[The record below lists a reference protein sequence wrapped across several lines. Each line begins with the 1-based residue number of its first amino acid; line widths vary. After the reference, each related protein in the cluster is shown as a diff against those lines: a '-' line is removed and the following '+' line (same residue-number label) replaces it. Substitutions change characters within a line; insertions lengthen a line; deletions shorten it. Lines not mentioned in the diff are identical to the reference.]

1 MNNKSFYLLITI
13 LLAASVIF
21 WGWMFYT
28 PSADITAGEPEQSE
42 VTEITM
48 YRSEGCNCC
57 IKWAE
62 YLEENG
68 FRVSKQT
75 VSNLTEVKEENGVPG
90 QLSSCHTALVD
101 GYVVEGHVPAEDI
114 KRLLRDRPD
123 AIGIAVPGMPPN
135 SPGMDQPVT
144 REYQVVLFDD
154 EDNTYVYAT
163 HQ

>member
-13 LLAASVIF
+13 LLAASLIF

-28 PSADITAGEPEQSE
+28 PSAGEQDQSE

-48 YRSEGCNCC
+48 YRSEGCDCC

-154 EDNTYVYAT
+154 ENNMYVYAT